1 MNPPRDDVPERY
13 RFDLSRIYET
23 PADWADACEAFREEI
38 ATLEALADVDIE
50 GANDLRAL
58 LEATED
64 AHRRKQR
71 LELYATLARNV
82 ATDDDAAA
90 DRRRRFEDLDAE
102 FNAAVDGVRS
112 RLAATDGDTLDAAID
127 ALDEYRRYAEDFR
140 EQSRHAL
147 DPAVA
152 ETVAAYE
159 KTTDTPTAVVRA
171 ATTEDFDADPIAGPD
186 GGQVEITTGNYIS
199 ELADPDR
206 EYRRRVYETFR
217 AELDRFEATITEAVA
232 GKVRAAQA
240 DTEVRG
246 YESVRD
252 RALRRPSY
260 PESGLR
266 CRLPED
272 VHDTMLASVRAN
284 LDPYHRALRIRRE
297 RLGVDALRPWDRRV
311 SIAESEPPTVE
322 YDEAREHILT
332 ALEPLGADY
341 VEALDAFF
349 EGRRIDAF
357 PTQSKRTDIA
367 AYCPSSAAD
376 GASVLGNFR
385 EDVRSTYI
393 LCHELGHAMH
403 VEQHCEGPTRYATA
417 PRPVEEVP
425 SILHEL
431 LLVDHLIAES
441 GALADAARN
450 RLLECIGGNFYG
462 AARSSLFTHE
472 LAQHAEGGGSI
483 TTERTREA
491 AATIREEFYAPVEF
505 GEHTGRPLPVSLT
518 REAYSNY
525 QYVLGAT
532 GALAVHRQLREGDIS
547 PADYREFLRSTGRD
561 DSVALFEQLGCDV
574 WTPDPFETA
583 AETFGTYVSQFEV

>member
-403 VEQHCEGPTRYATA
+403 VEQHRSGPTRYATA
-417 PRPVEEVP
+417 PRPMSEVP
-425 SILHEL
+425 SLLHEL
-431 LLVDHLIAES
+431 LLTDYFLDA
-441 GALADAARN
+441 GGPLAAAARN
-450 RLLECIGGNFYG
+450 RVVSLLAGNLFR
-462 AARSSLFTHE
+462 AARRSAFTHE
-472 LAQHAEGGGSI
+472 IVRTVESGAELTPTRARQAWADLQAEFEPVVEFDDRAGRNWLYGW
-483 TTERTREA
+483 TRE
-491 AATIREEFYAPVEF
+491 
-505 GEHTGRPLPVSLT
+505 L
-518 REAYSNY
+518 YSRY
-525 QYVLGAT
+525 QYVHGAA
-532 GALAVHRQLREGDIS
+532 GALVVRDALRDGSLTPEE
-547 PADYREFLRSTGRD
+547 YRSVLAETGRRP
-561 DSVALFEQLGCDV
+561 SVETFRRLGCDP
-574 WTPDPFETA
+574 TSEAFYERA
-583 AETFGTYVSQFEV
+583 AGVFDGYLDRL